1 MGSTNPDPWLFD
13 GSYSLPVFV
22 DSGIG
27 IAHKSPKNQEKTVI
41 DIVVLSLIDF
51 FSRCSS
57 PWQSHPSAATVPHH
71 LEVTTA
77 HTAAEAVEAAAVH
90 FDVSMKVRNFEIR

>member
-1 MGSTNPDPWLFD
+1 MDSTNPDPCLCD

-27 IAHKSPKNQEKTVI
+27 IAYKNPKSQGKTVI
-41 DIVVLSLIDF
+41 DIVVQSLIDF
-51 FSRCSS
+51 FSRSSS
-57 PWQSHPSAATVPHH
+57 PCQSHPAAATVPHH
-71 LEVTTA
+71 LEVTTV
-77 HTAAEAVEAAAVH
+77 HTAAEAAAVP